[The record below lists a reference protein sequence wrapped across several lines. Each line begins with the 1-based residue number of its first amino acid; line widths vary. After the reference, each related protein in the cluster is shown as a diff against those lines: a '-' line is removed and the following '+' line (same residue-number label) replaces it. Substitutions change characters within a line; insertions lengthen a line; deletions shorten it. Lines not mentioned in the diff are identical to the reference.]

1 MIELLDSRDLNITSE
16 YTRMEMSESNFNLV
30 NSTNFSLSEIEV
42 VEKLKT
48 FISIL
53 ENFRL
58 SEHVSFWQART
69 RFHSVMSSKLGN
81 WALMAGL
88 VRAVT
93 VMKLFASFSFQS
105 SQSSS

>member
-16 YTRMEMSESNFNLV
+16 YTRMEMPKSNFNLV
-30 NSTNFSLSEIEV
+30 NSTSFDLIEIEL

-53 ENFRL
+53 ENFNL
-58 SEHVSFWQART
+58 SENLPFWQEKT
-69 RFHSVMSSKLGN
+69 RSHSVMSKLGR
-81 WALMAGL
+81 WALTAGL

-93 VMKLFASFSFQS
+93 VMKLFDSFSFQS
-105 SQSSS
+105 SS

>member
-16 YTRMEMSESNFNLV
+16 YTRIEMSKSNFNLV
-30 NSTNFSLSEIEV
+30 NSTNFDFNELEL
-42 VEKLKT
+42 VEKFKT

-53 ENFRL
+53 ENFKL
-58 SEHVSFWQART
+58 SEHFPFWQEKT
-69 RFHSVMSSKLGN
+69 SSHSVMSKLGR
-81 WALMAGL
+81 WALTAGL

-105 SQSSS
+105 SL

>member
-16 YTRMEMSESNFNLV
+16 YTRMEMPNSNFNLV
-30 NSTNFSLSEIEV
+30 NSTNLDLSELEL

-53 ENFRL
+53 ENFTL
-58 SEHVSFWQART
+58 SEHFPVLQEKTKS
-69 RFHSVMSSKLGN
+69 HSVMSKLGR

-88 VRAVT
+88 VRAIT
-93 VMKLFASFSFQS
+93 VMKLFDSFSFQS
-105 SQSSS
+105 SS

>member
-16 YTRMEMSESNFNLV
+16 YTSIEMPKSNFNLV
-30 NSTNFSLSEIEV
+30 NSTNFDLSEIEL

-53 ENFRL
+53 ENFNL
-58 SEHVSFWQART
+58 SEHFPFWQEKT
-69 RFHSVMSSKLGN
+69 RSHSVMSKLGR
-81 WALMAGL
+81 WALTAGL

-93 VMKLFASFSFQS
+93 VMKLFESFSFQS
-105 SQSSS
+105 SS